1 MLLSLGSVRGNCRF
15 LHQGLEML
23 NRIPT
28 ELYCSSSRPGWAPVG
43 SQFRHVLDHY
53 RSFLLGRS
61 GGCIDYD
68 ARPRDRRIET
78 DPAEAAS
85 VMASILEGLEQIRV
99 DEADHRVTVTMDS
112 GGDSG
117 VPDWSASTIG
127 RELQFLASHTV
138 HHYAL
143 IKLLLE
149 DAGVGTSAG
158 FGVAPSSLA
167 HERGGRPLTHGNF
180 RTIPGIPANS
190 RTICQSPAMEP
201 AS

>member
-15 LHQGLEML
+15 LHQGLEL
-23 NRIPT
+23 LSRIPK
-28 ELYCSSSRPGWAPVG
+28 EVYSRPSRAGWAPVG

-68 ARPRDRRIET
+68 ARLRDRRIET
-78 DPAEAAS
+78 DPAEAAA
-85 VMASILEGLEQIRV
+85 VMASILEGLEQIPV
-99 DEADHRVTVTMDS
+99 HEADRHVTIKMDS

-117 VPDWSASTIG
+117 MPDWGGSTIG

-149 DAGVGTSAG
+149 DSGVSTSAD

-167 HERGGRPLTHGNF
+167 HERGVLEAQR
-180 RTIPGIPANS
+180 
-190 RTICQSPAMEP
+190 
-201 AS
+201 

>member
-15 LHQGLEML
+15 LHQGLEL
-23 NRIPT
+23 LDRLPAEVYRNT
-28 ELYCSSSRPGWAPVG
+28 SRPGWAPVG

-53 RSFLLGRS
+53 RGFLLGRS
-61 GGCIDYD
+61 SGCIDYD

-78 DPAEAAS
+78 DPAEAAG
-85 VMASILEGLEQIRV
+85 VMASILESLEQIQV
-99 DEADHRVTVTMDS
+99 HEADHQVTIKMDS

-127 RELQFLASHTV
+127 RELQFLSSHTV

-143 IKLLLE
+143 IKVLLE
-149 DAGVGTSAG
+149 DAGVGTSAD

-167 HERGGRPLTHGNF
+167 HERGVLEAHR
-180 RTIPGIPANS
+180 
-190 RTICQSPAMEP
+190 
-201 AS
+201 